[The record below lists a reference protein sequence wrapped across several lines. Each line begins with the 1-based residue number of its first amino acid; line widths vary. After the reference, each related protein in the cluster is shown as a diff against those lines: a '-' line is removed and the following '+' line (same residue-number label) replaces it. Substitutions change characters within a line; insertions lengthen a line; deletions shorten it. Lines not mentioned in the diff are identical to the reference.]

1 MQNNLSDIEG
11 VIFSKPTRE
20 FTYKKGPKKGEKGES
35 RYIILEIRGTGNGK
49 DYIDF
54 HKFEVVN
61 PSVPLDDF
69 QVKDRVVITY
79 SLGGFEW
86 QGDIINKT
94 KAVYIKHADIQGN
107 DTRDLRAQRPKQETF
122 TGAVPG
128 ADEEEEDN
136 NDNLPF

>member
-20 FTYKKGPKKGEKGES
+20 FEYKKGPKKGEKGLS
-35 RYIILEIRGTGNGK
+35 LYIVLEIRGTGNGK

-69 QVKDRVVITY
+69 QIKDPVVITY

-86 QGDIINKT
+86 NDDIINKT

-107 DTRDLRAQRPKQETF
+107 DTRDLRAQRPKREEVF
-122 TGAVPG
+122 TGAVPE
-128 ADEEEEDN
+128 AEDDDEG
-136 NDNLPF
+136 NDKLPF